1 MHLLVGNPTA
11 QSGKNAERID
21 AARMLLERHGV
32 RHDFLSTRAGGKTV
46 GDVSK
51 ALSGGAYA
59 GVIAMGGDGTFAEVG
74 RGLLSSGVRVP
85 MGVLPTGTANDQGRS
100 FGMYAP
106 ARYLEDNVRTIAAG
120 HTVPL
125 DAGRVTAYDFLDV
138 ELASDWF
145 FDSLGWGIS
154 PKILR
159 MRNEDRRLVAGIPIV
174 RELYRDQLVY
184 AGAVL
189 RALLQSY
196 VEVTKFEVEVTTPA
210 GTTFLDGLT
219 DLVLKNTRVYA
230 GSWVLDPTSSPED
243 GEMELV
249 PFRGRDE
256 WIGRAVVTLEG
267 LPVQQLDP
275 GLPPLTPIIR
285 APWFR
290 LKVMDR
296 PGGVVEAQID
306 GEEWVAAASWSIQ
319 VVRHA
324 IDLVVPRSHGHG
336 AQAHETPD
344 AGTGTSGQ
352 GTPGQGASGQGASG
366 QGTSGQGPSA

>member
-21 AARMLLERHGV
+21 EARRLLDRHGV
-32 RHDFLSTRAGGKTV
+32 RHDFLSTRAEGKTV
-46 GDVSK
+46 GDVAK
-51 ALSGGAYA
+51 ALSGDAYES
-59 GVIAMGGDGTFAEVG
+59 VIAMGGDGTFAEVG
-74 RGLLSSGVRVP
+74 RGLLASGRRIR
-85 MGVLPTGTANDQGRS
+85 MAVLPTGTANDQGRS

-106 ARYLEDNVRTIAAG
+106 MRYLEENVRTVAAG

-125 DAGRVTAYDFLDV
+125 DAGRATAYDHMDG
-138 ELASDWF
+138 EMATEWF

-159 MRNEDRRLVAGIPIV
+159 MRNEDRRLVGGIPIL

-189 RALLQSY
+189 KALLQSY
-196 VEVTKFEVEVTTPA
+196 VEVAKFEVEVTTPD

-256 WIGRAVVTLEG
+256 WIGRAVVTLDG
-267 LPVQQLDP
+267 LPVHELDP
-275 GLPPLTPIIR
+275 ALPLLTPIIR

-290 LKVMDR
+290 LRVLDR

-306 GEEWVAAASWSIQ
+306 GEEWVAAAAWKIE

-324 IDLVVPRSHGHG
+324 IDLVVPRSV
-336 AQAHETPD
+336 E
-344 AGTGTSGQ
+344 
-352 GTPGQGASGQGASG
+352 
-366 QGTSGQGPSA
+366 

>member
-21 AARMLLERHGV
+21 EARRLLDRHGV
-32 RHDFLSTRAGGKTV
+32 GHDFLSTRAEGKTV
-46 GDVSK
+46 GDVAK
-51 ALSGGAYA
+51 ALSGGAYES
-59 GVIAMGGDGTFAEVG
+59 VIAMGGDGTFAEVG
-74 RGLLSSGVRVP
+74 RGLLASGRRIR
-85 MGVLPTGTANDQGRS
+85 MAVLPTGTANDQGRS

-106 ARYLEDNVRTIAAG
+106 VRYLEENVRTVAAG

-125 DAGRVTAYDFLDV
+125 DAGRATAYDHMDG
-138 ELASDWF
+138 EMATEWF

-159 MRNEDRRLVAGIPIV
+159 MRNEDRRLVAGIPIL

-189 RALLQSY
+189 KALLQSY
-196 VEVTKFEVEVTTPA
+196 VEVAKFEVEVTTPD

-256 WIGRAVVTLEG
+256 WIGRAVVTLDG
-267 LPVQQLDP
+267 LPVHELDP
-275 GLPPLTPIIR
+275 ALPLLTPIIR

-290 LKVMDR
+290 LRVLDR

-306 GEEWVAAASWSIQ
+306 GEEWVGAAAWKIE

-324 IDLVVPRSHGHG
+324 IDLVVPRSV
-336 AQAHETPD
+336 E
-344 AGTGTSGQ
+344 
-352 GTPGQGASGQGASG
+352 
-366 QGTSGQGPSA
+366 